1 MEPLSRKYDYQAR
14 AKNTSI
20 NHDPYGHRRTEWNE
34 PLKAEFAAFRHWRLA
49 LFNTDR
55 PRRLCQR
62 PTTFDG
68 SINVYENYFGY
79 LINIRREPP
88 AGLRLADVSDPQ
100 RVLSFAE
107 WHVEQRTDGQ
117 PSRFLERAIGEFC
130 RTARDYLKVPSE
142 QWEAIYHLRQAVI
155 PDTKRDK
162 WKRMVSLATLE
173 AIGLAERPSLE
184 ELAAATTRYAKEHLA
199 LRAQRS
205 LYIRLLVCR
214 PLRSRNL
221 REMKINDN
229 LYRKDRGWMIE
240 FKGAELKIGRRNGR
254 TNLYRLSWPDDL
266 VPELE
271 EFLKLW
277 RPLLPGQERPEL
289 FISRHGQPYTVFGL
303 NKEFKKTVF
312 AYTAH
317 AMNLHLVRD
326 VWASEYFASENDVA
340 VAAQM
345 LGDTVETVL
354 RHYVEPLRK
363 QNTDVADRF
372 IRKAKQASTD

>member
-14 AKNTSI
+14 AKNTPI
-20 NHDPYGHRRTEWNE
+20 NHDPYGHRHADWNE
-34 PLKAEFAAFRHWRLA
+34 PLQAEFAAFRNWRLA

-62 PTTFDG
+62 PTTFDNG
-68 SINVYENYFGY
+68 IPVYENYFGY
-79 LINIRREPP
+79 LVNIRQESP
-88 AGLRLADVSDPQ
+88 AGLRLALVADPP
-100 RVLSFAE
+100 RVLSFTE
-107 WHVEQRTDGQ
+107 WHVEQRTAGQ

-130 RTARDYLKVPSE
+130 RTARDYLKAPAE
-142 QWEAIYHLRQAVI
+142 QWEELYHLRQAVV
-155 PDTKRDK
+155 PETKRDK
-162 WKRMVSLATLE
+162 WKRTVSLATLE
-173 AIGLAERPSLE
+173 AIGLAEQPSLE
-184 ELAAATTRYAKEHLA
+184 ELAATPTLYAKEHLA
-199 LRAQRS
+199 LCAQRS

-221 REMKINDN
+221 REMKVNGN
-229 LYRKDRGWMIE
+229 LYHNDQGWMIE
-240 FKGAELKIGRRNGR
+240 FKGAELKVGRRNGR
-254 TNLYRLSWPDDL
+254 TNLYRLRWPEDL

-271 EFLKLW
+271 EFLKVW
-277 RPLLPGQERPEL
+277 RPLLPGQERREL

-303 NKEFKKTVF
+303 NEEFKKTVF

-326 VWASEYFASENDVA
+326 VWASEYFAAENDVT

-345 LGDTVETVL
+345 LGDTVETVM

-363 QNTDVADRF
+363 QVTDVADRF
-372 IRKAKQASTD
+372 VRKAKQASMA

>member
-1 MEPLSRKYDYQAR
+1 MEPLQRKYDYHAR
-14 AKNTSI
+14 AKNTPI
-20 NHDPYGHRRTEWNE
+20 NHDPYGHRRADWNE
-34 PLKAEFAAFRHWRLA
+34 PLKAEFVTFRNWRLA

-62 PTTFDG
+62 PTTFDS

-79 LINIRREPP
+79 LVNICQESP
-88 AGLRLADVSDPQ
+88 AGLRLATVADPP

-107 WHVEQRTDGQ
+107 WHVKQRTDGQ
-117 PSRFLERAIGEFC
+117 PSRYLERTVGEFC
-130 RTARDYLKVPSE
+130 RTARDYLKVPAE
-142 QWEAIYHLRQAVI
+142 QWEEIYRLRQAVV

-162 WKRMVSLATLE
+162 WQRTVSLATLE
-173 AIGLAERPSLE
+173 AIGLAERPSVA
-184 ELAAATTRYAKEHLA
+184 ELATAPTRYVKEHLA

-205 LYIRLLVCR
+205 LYIRLLVYR
-214 PLRSRNL
+214 PLRNRNL

-229 LYRKDRGWMIE
+229 LYRNGRSWMIE
-240 FKGAELKIGRRNGR
+240 FKGMELKVGRRNGR
-254 TNLYRLSWPDDL
+254 TNLYRLSWPEDL

-271 EFLKLW
+271 EFLMVW

-289 FISRHGQPYTVFGL
+289 LISRYGQPYTVFGL
-303 NKEFKKTVF
+303 NKEFKKTVYE
-312 AYTAH
+312 YTER

-326 VWASEYFASENDVA
+326 VWASEYFAAENDVT

-354 RHYVEPLRK
+354 RNYVEPLRK
-363 QNTDVADRF
+363 QATEVADQF
-372 IRKAKQASTD
+372 VRKAKQARLD